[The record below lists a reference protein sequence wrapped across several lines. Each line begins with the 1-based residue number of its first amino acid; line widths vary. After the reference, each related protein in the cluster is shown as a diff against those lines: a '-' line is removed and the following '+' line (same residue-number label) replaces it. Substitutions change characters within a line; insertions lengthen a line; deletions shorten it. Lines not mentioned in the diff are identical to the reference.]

1 MALSPDLAPLNDP
14 VACNMK
20 GHQKTRWILVV
31 DDEVQVCNVV
41 QKVLTQEGYR
51 MLTASSGEEAL
62 KQLKKTPVD
71 LILLDLKMPTLDGL
85 ETLKQARLIQTT
97 LKAVLLTAYGTAAN
111 ARDAMLLGVYDFL
124 TKPFDNQLL
133 KKVVKEA
140 LGAKG

>member
-1 MALSPDLAPLNDP
+1 
-14 VACNMK
+14 MK
-20 GHQKTRWILVV
+20 GHQKKKCILVV
-31 DDEVQVCNVV
+31 DDEVQVCSVV
-41 QKVLTQEGYR
+41 KKVLSQEGYHI
-51 MLTASSGEEAL
+51 LTAFSGEEAL

-71 LILLDLKMPTLDGL
+71 LILVDLKMPALDGL
-85 ETLKQARLIQTT
+85 ETLKQARVIQTN

>member
-1 MALSPDLAPLNDP
+1 
-14 VACNMK
+14 MK
-20 GHQKTRWILVV
+20 GHQKKRCILVV
-31 DDEVQVCNVV
+31 DDEVQICNVV

-71 LILLDLKMPTLDGL
+71 LILLDLRMPTLDGL